1 MKKFA
6 MFGILLLSACSNES
20 GQRSPDTAL
29 ALLDASNLAPI
40 SQRQHMCG
48 HEDAPALDLRSGPYS
63 LSQLQETG
71 LKFAVVGEKDLAHA
85 PFGRANREWRALVSL
100 FKSGDKIYYY
110 TTSAGNLPPYSGGY
124 ALSRNDCIVSAF
136 GVWKS

>member
-6 MFGILLLSACSNES
+6 TFGILLLSACSNES
-20 GQRSPDTAL
+20 GQRSPGTAL
-29 ALLDASNLAPI
+29 ALLDASNLEPI
-40 SQRQHMCG
+40 IQRQHMCG

-63 LSQLQETG
+63 LGQLEEIG
-71 LKFAVVGEKDLAHA
+71 FKFAAIYRNELSQV
-85 PFGRANREWRALVSL
+85 PFGRANKEWKILVSS

-110 TTSAGNLPPYSGGY
+110 TTSAGDRPPYSGGY
-124 ALSRNDCIVSAF
+124 ALSRNDCIITAF